1 MKAPDK
7 PTTCNI
13 LAIICGLWFLLAG
26 WVWVY
31 YINVVTVFPFAIAGF
46 FLWRAGRA
54 QEYKTLNRVAGW
66 LLAGGLLV
74 SLGALVMLLVKN

>member
-31 YINVVTVFPFAIAGF
+31 YINVVIVFPFAIAGF
-46 FLWRAGRA
+46 FYGVPAESRNT
-54 QEYKTLNRVAGW
+54 KH
-66 LLAGGLLV
+66 
-74 SLGALVMLLVKN
+74 